1 MITPP
6 LILSIPSCTS
16 TSSCLR
22 IAVRDAESVGEPL
35 PHGTVFS
42 AWAQTAGRGQRGN
55 SWEAAPGANLTFSML
70 LRPRA
75 LHAREQFR
83 LSMAVSVAIAD
94 RLRLLIPSGSG
105 SVAIKW
111 PNDIYVD
118 DRKICGILIENSL
131 SGPFI
136 SWSVAGI
143 GININQARFVS
154 DAPNPVSLSL
164 ITATDYPLSPLLNCF
179 ATDILR
185 EVDAISDESAP
196 ALSARYARLLWRGEG
211 FHPYLDV
218 ASSTRFMARILSVDP
233 DGILNLLDTDGCHRR
248 YAFKEV
254 SSILTP
260 DVL

>member
-185 EVDAISDESAP
+185 EVDSLSDESAP
-196 ALSARYARLLWRGEG
+196 ALSARYARLLWRSEG
-211 FHPYLDV
+211 FHAYLDV